1 MTEALGNV
9 SVRGQAAVS
18 RSVGLQRTAAQRMLV
33 ADVLVEV
40 VSLGERRRKLVEGS
54 GGRGRDKR

>member
-18 RSVGLQRTAAQRMLV
+18 RSVCTAVLCRPRMPV
-33 ADVLVEV
+33 ADVPVEV

-54 GGRGRDKR
+54 GGRSREKR